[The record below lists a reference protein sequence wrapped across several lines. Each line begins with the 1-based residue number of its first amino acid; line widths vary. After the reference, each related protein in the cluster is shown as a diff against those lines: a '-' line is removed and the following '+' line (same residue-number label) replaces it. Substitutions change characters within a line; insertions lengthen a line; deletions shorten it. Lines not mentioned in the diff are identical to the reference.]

1 MVESMNHSY
10 TLANKLGK
18 MNLNERKVI
27 LELSEHDATLLLIL
41 IQNELKETDE
51 TWHDYWKRLA
61 HQVRHSIER
70 TGFQTRRN
78 VDISSKDS
86 DR

>member
-1 MVESMNHSY
+1 MQSTNRNYVFI
-10 TLANKLGK
+10 NKLGK

-41 IQNELKETDE
+41 IQNELNETDE
-51 TWHDYWKRLA
+51 TWHNYWKRLA

-78 VDISSKDS
+78 LDKSSGDP
-86 DR
+86 DH

>member
-1 MVESMNHSY
+1 MQSTNRNY
-10 TLANKLGK
+10 GLTNKLGK

-41 IQNELKETDE
+41 IQNELNETDE
-51 TWHDYWKRLA
+51 TWHNYWKRLA

-78 VDISSKDS
+78 L
-86 DR
+86 DRGSRDPDH

>member
-1 MVESMNHSY
+1 MQSTNRNYVFI
-10 TLANKLGK
+10 NKLGK

-41 IQNELKETDE
+41 IQNELNETDE
-51 TWHDYWKRLA
+51 TWHNYWKRLA

-78 VDISSKDS
+78 LDKSSRDP
-86 DR
+86 DH